1 MIDRRSFVKASM
13 GAAALAA
20 SGVGSG
26 RAMAGVDYDKTG
38 AELRSGAPA
47 NDGFYMPAE
56 WVPHERTLMQ
66 FLAPQNWYGHQL
78 PSARAEW
85 ALVANT
91 VAEFEPV
98 TMAVLATDRADAKRM
113 LSSEVELIE
122 MPMNDGWCRDSGP
135 TILVNQDGDRAVAGF
150 EFNGWGAKFPP
161 YDDDAL
167 VKARLAEA
175 FGLPLYPA
183 PLVAEGGAIAVDG
196 EGTCIT
202 TEECLLHSN
211 RNPDLS
217 RDEVTEILKG
227 WLGVETVIW
236 LPRGLTPDPITD
248 GHVDGNAAF
257 VEPGVVL
264 LHTTDDTGD
273 PNYAIT
279 QEAKRQL
286 EASSDARD
294 RRIEVIEL
302 PLAYD
307 VVHLNFYICNGGV
320 VVPTAGDPR
329 QDDAPLAVLREIFP
343 NREVVPVSGQMLS
356 EGGGGVHCITQQMPA
371 V

>member
-1 MIDRRSFVKASM
+1 MDRRSFVKATA
-13 GAAALAA
+13 GIAALWA
-20 SGVGSG
+20 GWG
-26 RAMAGVDYDKTG
+26 RAMAAVDYSGTG
-38 AELRSGAPA
+38 AEIRARVPA
-47 NDGFYMPAE
+47 EDGFFMPAE
-56 WVPHERTLMQ
+56 WEPHERTLMQ
-66 FLAPQNWYGHQL
+66 FLPPQNWYGDEL
-78 PSARAEW
+78 PSAREEW

-91 VAEFEPV
+91 VADFEPV
-98 TMAVLATDRADAKRM
+98 TMAVRPADRAEAKRM
-113 LSSEVELIE
+113 LSSEIELIE
-122 MPMNDGWCRDSGP
+122 MPMNDGWSRDSGP
-135 TILVNQDGDRAVAGF
+135 AILVNRDGERAVAGF
-150 EFNGWGAKFPP
+150 EFNGWGAKLPP
-161 YDDDAL
+161 HDDDAL
-167 VKARLAEA
+167 VKAHLAKV

-211 RNPDLS
+211 RNPNLS
-217 RDEVTEILKG
+217 QDEVTELLKG

-248 GHVDGNAAF
+248 GHVDGIAAF
-257 VEPGVVL
+257 IEPGVVL
-264 LHTTDDTGD
+264 LHTTDDSGD

-279 QEAKRQL
+279 QGAKRQL
-286 EASSDARD
+286 ESSSDASGRQF
-294 RRIEVIEL
+294 EVIEL

-329 QDDAPLAVLREIFP
+329 QDDAPLAVLREVFP
-343 NREVVPVSGQMLS
+343 DREVVPVSGQMLS
-356 EGGGGVHCITQQMPA
+356 KGGGGVHCITQQMPA